1 MECEQP
7 EVVGG
12 SAPLCRICIT
22 THQQQNNTTTAATAN
37 LPMIPIFGED
47 ALWQKITTLAN
58 VKVSGNR

>member
-1 MECEQP
+1 MESEQQ
-7 EVVGG
+7 EVGGG

-22 THQQQNNTTTAATAN
+22 THHQHNNTTTTTASTAN

-58 VKVSGNR
+58 VKVS